1 MSQPF
6 RIPPALPVHQMKSY
20 RIVVPRATHWR
31 PATCAESDC
40 QAYLLGWLTTV
51 DEGTDLGRRQAHYIR
66 RESGRRYR
74 EERTEAG
81 LTDFTFEPGQK
92 CFAEHELRNDRPERF
107 LVTGG
112 DHRGNPTGE
121 RYEHAGPEQ
130 WTDDFATHQDRLA
143 AIIEKG

>member
-51 DEGTDLGRRQAHYIR
+51 DEGTDLGR
-66 RESGRRYR
+66 GRRI
-74 EERTEAG
+74 TSAASPAAA
-81 LTDFTFEPGQK
+81 T
-92 CFAEHELRNDRPERF
+92 ARNG
-107 LVTGG
+107 TG
-112 DHRGNPTGE
+112 RG
-121 RYEHAGPEQ
+121 
-130 WTDDFATHQDRLA
+130 
-143 AIIEKG
+143 